1 MHISMRGMIFQNFH
15 QCIESTEGAQVYINT
30 MTFCLRFF
38 HHQYLSSTKIKKTT
52 NTLYQQSMLH
62 EPHCFHNLTYYRV
75 IKEQRINRQF
85 YRNLSTKSQKSFGN
99 GKRYM
104 RVLDCIITITQL
116 NERKLPK
123 YSDYQSEWDMQLYL
137 ATLLME
143 VGQIF
148 LRQRLS

>member
-15 QCIESTEGAQVYINT
+15 QFTESTVGAQVYINIT
-30 MTFCLRFF
+30 TFCLRFF

-62 EPHCFHNLTYYRV
+62 EPHCFHNLTYYTA

-85 YRNLSTKSQKSFGN
+85 YRKLSTKSQKSFGN

-123 YSDYQSEWDMQLYL
+123 YSDYQSERDMQIYL

>member
-15 QCIESTEGAQVYINT
+15 QCIESTRSIQTLRLFVSDFFIINIY
-30 MTFCLRFF
+30 LRRK
-38 HHQYLSSTKIKKTT
+38 LTKTT

-62 EPHCFHNLTYYRV
+62 EPHCFHNLTYYIV

-85 YRNLSTKSQKSFGN
+85 YRKLSTKSQKSFSN

-123 YSDYQSEWDMQLYL
+123 YSDYQSERDMQLYL

-148 LRQRLS
+148 L